1 LFCTPYSTS
10 RGTSLDRQSLTES
23 DKPLALQ
30 KFWRY
35 FREKVRDTGSV
46 RSIETFFSGFSMS
59 LTCLSW
65 TDPEPMS
72 PWQENLTPSFVHS
85 IETDIC

>member
-1 LFCTPYSTS
+1 
-10 RGTSLDRQSLTES
+10 LTES

-46 RSIETFFSGFSMS
+46 RSIETFSEGLSKLLF
-59 LTCLSW
+59 CLS
-65 TDPEPMS
+65 
-72 PWQENLTPSFVHS
+72 
-85 IETDIC
+85 